1 MSAALYKVHFD
12 AIEYNTLFLNLTKK
26 RKMKTTAPRKLTRRH
41 VFALPG
47 ATSAGPNMRAT
58 CLRNQPQLNNPN
70 KHI

>member
-1 MSAALYKVHFD
+1 MSAALYKAHFG
-12 AIEYNTLFLNLTKK
+12 AMEYNTMFLNLAKK
-26 RKMKTTAPRKLTRRH
+26 RMKTTAPRKLTRRH

-58 CLRNQPQLNNPN
+58 CFRNQTQLNNPN